1 MASTTAAKLPADS
14 EARNKDNMPRL
25 SAPTRRTFMIAAT
38 ALVLGIVTYTG
49 WLGIDVSTDLSF
61 GLTAAG
67 GLILALGTILNRL

>member
-1 MASTTAAKLPADS
+1 
-14 EARNKDNMPRL
+14 
-25 SAPTRRTFMIAAT
+25 MIAAT